1 MTDERT
7 LLELSRADGLRL
19 IASVPVG
26 RLVFTQHALPAIR
39 PVNHIVEDD
48 MLVIGL
54 TAGSSI
60 AASARGGIVVAYE
73 ADSLDVTERSGWS
86 VVVVGVARLE
96 TDATTVLRY
105 RDQLQPWL
113 SGAMADIL
121 TISSELVTGYRLV
134 PQPPSAAGITA
145 RPRVR
150 ASATTTAI
158 RTIGISTMSRHEA
171 ASRPAGAGREAA
183 GLFTACSG
191 QLVLA

>member
-1 MTDERT
+1 VTDERT

-54 TAGSSI
+54 TAGSPI

-105 RDQLQPWL
+105 RDQLRPWL

-121 TISSELVTGYRLV
+121 TISSELVTGYRLA
-134 PQPPSAAGITA
+134 P
-145 RPRVR
+145 
-150 ASATTTAI
+150 
-158 RTIGISTMSRHEA
+158 
-171 ASRPAGAGREAA
+171 
-183 GLFTACSG
+183 
-191 QLVLA
+191 